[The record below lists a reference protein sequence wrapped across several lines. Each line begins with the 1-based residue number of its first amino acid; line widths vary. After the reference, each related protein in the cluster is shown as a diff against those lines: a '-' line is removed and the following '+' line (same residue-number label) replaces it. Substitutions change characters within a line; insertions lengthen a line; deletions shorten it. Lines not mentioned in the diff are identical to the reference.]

1 MQKVE
6 YKNILIVEDD
16 KTLRKQLTDYF
27 SAMNRVTSCGNLSSA
42 IKAVSENAFD
52 IVLLDV
58 ILPDGSGLKLL
69 KNIGQTPVI
78 ILSDLGSDI
87 NVIDGLSQGAADY
100 IVKPSSMQLIETRMS
115 LRLLPSNKA
124 DITSYGLTLNVSKRT
139 AVYKNITLGLTSSEF
154 NILLFLMQNAG
165 NYYTANEIYE
175 KVWKMP
181 HLNTETIKKHI
192 SNLRKKMF
200 AVSEDCAALII
211 SEFGNG
217 YAFVGGGN
225 E

>member
-16 KTLRKQLTDYF
+16 KTLRESLTLYF
-27 SAMNRVTSCGNLSSA
+27 SAMNKVTACGNLFSA
-42 IKAVSENAFD
+42 MKAISENTFD
-52 IVLLDV
+52 IVLLDI

-78 ILSDLGSDI
+78 VLSDLGSDI
-87 NVIDGLSQGAADY
+87 NVIDGLSAGAADY
-100 IVKPSSMQLIETRMS
+100 FVKPSSPQLIETRMS
-115 LRLLPSNKA
+115 LRLLPANKA
-124 DITSYGLTLNVSKRT
+124 DISSYGLTLNVSKRT
-139 AVYKNITLGLTSSEF
+139 AVYKDCPLGLTSSEF
-154 NILLFLMQNAG
+154 NILMFLMQNAG
-165 NYYTANEIYE
+165 SYFTANEIYE

-200 AVSEDCAALII
+200 AVSEECAALII

>member
-16 KTLRKQLTDYF
+16 KTLRESLYAYF
-27 SAMNRVTSCGNLSSA
+27 SVMNKVIACGDIASA
-42 IKAVSENAFD
+42 TEAISENTFD

-58 ILPDGSGLKLL
+58 ILPDGSGLSLL
-69 KNIGQTPVI
+69 KSVGQTPVI
-78 ILSDLGSDI
+78 ILSDLGSDLD
-87 NVIDGLSQGAADY
+87 VIDGLSAGAADY
-100 IVKPSSMQLIETRMS
+100 IVKPSSPHLIETRMS
-115 LRLLPSNKA
+115 LRLLPVGNATLS
-124 DITSYGLTLNVSKRT
+124 SYGLTLNVAKRT
-139 AVYKNITLGLTSSEF
+139 AFYKGEVLSLTSSEF
-154 NILLFLMQNAG
+154 NILMFLMQNAG
-165 NYYTANEIYE
+165 SYYTANEIYE
-175 KVWKMP
+175 RVWKMP

-217 YAFVGGGN
+217 YAFAGGGN